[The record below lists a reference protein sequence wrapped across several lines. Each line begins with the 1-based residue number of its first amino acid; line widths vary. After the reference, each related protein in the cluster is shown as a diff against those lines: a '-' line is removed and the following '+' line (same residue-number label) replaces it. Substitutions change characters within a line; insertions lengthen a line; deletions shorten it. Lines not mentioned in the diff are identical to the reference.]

1 MSAINTLAEFAKRT
15 VPVLNAL
22 DGQPGFVEKLTELRK
37 VAADL
42 GKTVEAMSP
51 CARGCS
57 HCCHTAV
64 AISQA
69 EAEVI
74 GNEIGVAP
82 ALPEDRRGKDH
93 GQYMRAFIGVP
104 CTFLVGPECSIY
116 ENRPMACRLLYSLEK
131 DAGPCERMENMTHAN
146 TRPIEF
152 MLVKASKDAP
162 LLADIREFFPHGR
175 G

>member
-1 MSAINTLAEFAKRT
+1 MNAINTLAEFARRT

-22 DGQPGFVEKLTELRK
+22 ESQPGFGEKLSELRK
-37 VAADL
+37 VAEDL
-42 GKTVEAMSP
+42 GKSVSPMSP

-74 GNEIGVAP
+74 GNEIGVTP
-82 ALPEDRRGKDH
+82 AVTEDLKGKDYT
-93 GQYMRAFIGVP
+93 QYERTYRGVP
-104 CTFLVGPECSIY
+104 CTFLSGSECSIY
-116 ENRPMACRLLYSLEK
+116 ESRPMACRLLYSLE
-131 DAGPCERMENMTHAN
+131 ATSGPCARMENVTKPN

-152 MLVKASKDAP
+152 MLVRASKDSV
-162 LLADIREFFPHGR
+162 LSDIREFFPNGR
-175 G
+175 

>member
-1 MSAINTLAEFAKRT
+1 MNAINTLVEFARRT

-22 DGQPGFVEKLTELRK
+22 ESQPGFVEKLYELRK
-37 VAADL
+37 VAEDL
-42 GKTVEAMSP
+42 GKSVTPMSP

-74 GNEIGVAP
+74 GGEIGIAP
-82 ALPEDRRGKDH
+82 AMPDERRGDYN
-93 GQYMRAFIGVP
+93 QYEKAFRGVP

-116 ENRPMACRLLYSLEK
+116 ESRPMACRLLYSLE
-131 DAGPCERMENMTHAN
+131 ANSGPCERMENVTKPN

-152 MLVKASKDAP
+152 MLVRASKDTV
-162 LLADIREFFPHGR
+162 LADVREFFPNGR